1 MKSQPHL
8 CTKEVENKFKQMGRF
23 SRKALLEIDRQSL
36 LMTFEQ
42 AIDDVRIYF
51 KGQSQN
57 AVDQQLFMQIY
68 HDLKKEPIE
77 KVYRKWEKYF

>member
-1 MKSQPHL
+1 MKNQPHL

-57 AVDQQLFMQIY
+57 SVDQQLFMQIY